1 MSYKGKNGERSEN
14 IVHDIYEQFI
24 AGKGKRQWELTA
36 TGARRREKCG
46 FLSFAEQKGFSLVA
60 QLAWN

>member
-24 AGKGKRQWELTA
+24 AGKGKRQREHTAAGAHSHGSQKREVWFSEL
-36 TGARRREKCG
+36 C
-46 FLSFAEQKGFSLVA
+46 
-60 QLAWN
+60 